1 MPIIMTDQAVH
12 MDNHQSHCNDFHEGN
27 PESPFW
33 RHARHPQNVGEL
45 TPADGEAQGFGSC
58 GDTLEI
64 FLRICDEY
72 IEDIRYMP
80 HGCVYT
86 VACGSAMSVLAKGR
100 SIESAL
106 SIEPTDI
113 EKELGGLPEDH
124 LHCARLAVNSLGEAI
139 ADHYRRKYGKGSPKP
154 TATMTS
160 VHRKTA
166 STTSE
171 C

>member
-1 MPIIMTDQAVH
+1 
-12 MDNHQSHCNDFHEGN
+12 MDDHQLHIDGFHGGN

-33 RHARHPQNVGEL
+33 RHARHPQNVGKI
-45 TPADGEAQGFGSC
+45 TPADGEAKGVGSC
-58 GDTLEI
+58 GDILEV
-64 FLRICDEY
+64 FLRISDEC
-72 IEDIRYMP
+72 IEDIRHIP

-106 SIEPTDI
+106 GIEPTDI
-113 EKELGGLPEDH
+113 EDELGGLPEDH

-139 ADHYRRKYGKGSPKP
+139 ADHYRRRYGKECPKP
-154 TATMTS
+154 AVTTIA
-160 VHRKTA
+160 VPRKTA